1 MPMKRAL
8 IPIIILLAAGMAS
21 AQQQAV
27 DMSFYTQEFNRTG
40 ATVYELLDILRA
52 VRDENQEGIGSFYNN
67 AARTFLNRL
76 PNFAGNRERL
86 AVEECSRLLLRGI
99 AAEKHTESA
108 QYVWTLLHYFDIVH
122 QQNDGYLMYE
132 AFVAMGEIG
141 AKDYATNLANYLYHY
156 NDSATPEFQTK
167 IKIHRVVPGIINA
180 LEALHEPVGVKPV
193 FFVSIGWYDTDVK
206 EVASTALPNI
216 MDDPGEIISE
226 IIRDPFNGPSIKN
239 TAWQEMLRTKA
250 SNASKAKVAAV
261 ALETS
266 YTFIA
271 PSRESQSVL
280 RSMRMSA
287 IDTIRLMG
295 IEDDSVYAF
304 LERTYREAFD
314 TPYTDFEVIT
324 LVVRTLAAV
333 KTEEAVDL
341 LTEFLRVLHSR
352 RRSGPWGISERDIMQ
367 IIIPAIANTETKS
380 RLAVQL
386 LTVIQNSSL
395 YTNAEQTWARN
406 ALSRLTGR

>member
-1 MPMKRAL
+1 MKRAFL
-8 IPIIILLAAGMAS
+8 PIIILLAAGVAF
-21 AQQQAV
+21 AQQPAV
-27 DMSFYTQEFNRTG
+27 DMTFYTQEFNRTG
-40 ATVYELLDILRA
+40 ATVFELLDILQA
-52 VRDENQEGIGSFYNN
+52 VRDENQQGIGSFYNN
-67 AARTFLNRL
+67 AARVFLNRL
-76 PNFAGNRERL
+76 PNFASNRERI
-86 AVEECSRLLLRGI
+86 AVEECSRIILRGI
-99 AAEKHTESA
+99 AAEKNTESA
-108 QYVWTLLHYFDIVH
+108 QFVWNLLQYYDIAH

-132 AFVAMGEIG
+132 AFVTLGQID
-141 AKDYATNLANYLYHY
+141 AKDYANNLANYLYHF

-193 FFVSIGWYDTDVK
+193 FFASIGWYDTDVK

-216 MDDPGEIISE
+216 MSDPGEIISE
-226 IIRDPFNGPSIKN
+226 IIRDPFNGPIVKN

-250 SNASKAKVAAV
+250 NNASKAKVAAV

-280 RSMRMSA
+280 RAMRMSA

-295 IEDDSVYAF
+295 VEEEAVYAF

-314 TPYTDFEVIT
+314 TPYTDFEIIT
-324 LVVRTLAAV
+324 LVVRTLASV
-333 KTEEAVDL
+333 KTEESVDL
-341 LTEFLRVLHSR
+341 LTEFLRGLHSR

-367 IIIPAIANTETKS
+367 IIIPALANTETKS
-380 RLAVQL
+380 RLTIQL
-386 LTVIQNSSL
+386 LTVIQNSSM
-395 YTNAEQTWARN
+395 YTNAEQTWART
-406 ALSRLTGR
+406 ALSKLTGR